1 MGVATSVDQQQSTDV
16 SIKLDKRSHLFL
28 PGETV
33 SGTVYFNQ
41 WRHRNGVISIDLI
54 GEVGY
59 TTTNSSGNG
68 AAGTTHYQY
77 PFFKVS
83 KASIMDGE
91 KFDLCLD
98 QNLPPSVNLRKGV
111 YPYIR
116 YLLQVNLSKTK
127 KHRHWIV
134 ICPRMIMPR
143 SAIHPVYFDAFNKKE
158 MRLVGSIDQEWILP
172 GDRFQIEFRINNPNH
187 EPIKYMDGTII
198 MRAKFKGGEYSE
210 KVMDIIVDN
219 VHDTT
224 AEQLTDSI
232 PLVFPFNYYPP
243 TCNHTNDTHTFYVN
257 IEYWV
262 VLEVHLRGA
271 LHNLKA
277 TAPLMVGFEPDN
289 IAFNELSKADQ
300 QHLSTGRSHIS
311 RVFQRHYS

>member
-16 SIKLDKRSHLFL
+16 TIKLDKKSHLFL

-33 SGTVYFNQ
+33 SGTVFFNQ
-41 WRHRNGVISIDLI
+41 LRHHNGEISIDLI
-54 GEVGY
+54 GEVAY
-59 TTTNSSGNG
+59 TMTNSSGNG

-83 KASIMDGE
+83 KASITDGE
-91 KFDLCLD
+91 KFDLSLD
-98 QNLPPSVNLRKGV
+98 QNLPPSVNLKKGV

-116 YLLQVNLSKTK
+116 YLLQVNLSKTN
-127 KHRHWIV
+127 KHRYWIIV
-134 ICPRMIMPR
+134 CPRVIMPR
-143 SAIHPVYFDAFNKKE
+143 STIHPVYFDVFNRKE
-158 MRLVGSIDQEWILP
+158 MHLVGSIDREWILP
-172 GDRFQIEFRINNPNH
+172 GDRFQIELRIQNPNH
-187 EPIKYMDGTII
+187 EPIKYVDGSII

-210 KVMDIIVDN
+210 KVMDIIVDS

-224 AEQLTDSI
+224 KEQLTDSI

-243 TCNHTNDTHTFYVN
+243 TGTYTNDTHTFYAN

-262 VLEVHLRGA
+262 ILEVHLKGA
-271 LHNLKA
+271 LHNLK
-277 TAPLMVGFEPDN
+277 TTVPLMIGFEPDK

-300 QHLSTGRSHIS
+300 KHHSTGHLHIS
-311 RVFQRHYS
+311 RAFRRHY